1 VCPAC
6 ARRAALRQRDLALL
20 QLAAEVAQLR
30 RALALAAPAALAAAA
45 AAPPVQGPG
54 PGVSGSAPSEQP
66 RPGPPAGAA
75 PAMRQPEPSP
85 GPVRSVAEPCVGAA
99 HGQAPLVTSQ
109 HWRCV
114 EHQRA
119 LQQPGGP
126 PAAPHADPLQAA
138 APAAGKG
145 PQGALA
151 PSSPAG
157 HAPPLGPPGGGRSGA
172 RARSTSRG
180 TALPVQQLLG
190 KLVSLP
196 EGARGAGAAAVPPA
210 ARLGATRGP
219 GSSSDP
225 PCVSGLPGP
234 LVGAPAAAAADA
246 GLHAS
251 GTTGGPGLDNEPE
264 AARASWDAQLTA
276 AFWGNEQA
284 FRNPSPGLG
293 TAVAGAMAAAQ
304 SGALPAAA
312 PPPAMLLLAPA
323 APGTAA
329 QAVLLPEAAAAPA
342 APSST
347 YEALVPMRGQAAGG
361 GLVPGTEA
369 MPEQGPRY
377 AAGQLLCEG
386 PAAEPFGPA
395 QGADSGRTG
404 ASSARQAP
412 SGGSWGAAADACLA
426 ASAGAAVVASQ
437 VQACMQGAASAG
449 SILYAHHAEQ
459 PGWGRPQ
466 QDLAPDSSAAQHAA

>member
-45 AAPPVQGPG
+45 AAPPAQGPG
-54 PGVSGSAPSEQP
+54 PGVSGSAPSEQR

-85 GPVRSVAEPCVGAA
+85 GPVRSLAEPCVGAA
-99 HGQAPLVTSQ
+99 HGQAPLATSQ
-109 HWRCV
+109 HWRCA

-145 PQGALA
+145 RQGALG

-172 RARSTSRG
+172 RARSTARG

-196 EGARGAGAAAVPPA
+196 EGARGAGAVAAPPA
-210 ARLGATRGP
+210 APLDATPGP
-219 GSSSDP
+219 GSSSDS
-225 PCVSGLPGP
+225 PCVRGLPVP

-246 GLHAS
+246 CQLAGTPGGLGL
-251 GTTGGPGLDNEPE
+251 GTDPD
-264 AARASWDAQLTA
+264 AARASWDAQLIA

-284 FRNPSPGLG
+284 FVSQSPGFE
-293 TAVAGAMAAAQ
+293 TPAAGAGSAAQ

-312 PPPAMLLLAPA
+312 PPPTTPAFAPA

-329 QAVLLPEAAAAPA
+329 QALLLPDTAVAPA
-342 APSST
+342 LSSA
-347 YEALVPMRGQAAGG
+347 YEAIVPVHVQAAGG
-361 GLVPGTEA
+361 GLVPGMEA

-377 AAGQLLCEG
+377 AAGQPSCEG
-386 PAAEPFGPA
+386 PGAEPFRPA
-395 QGADSGRTG
+395 QGADSGGTG
-404 ASSARQAP
+404 DSSALQTP

-437 VQACMQGAASAG
+437 VQACMQGAASGG
-449 SILYAHHAEQ
+449 SIFYAHHAEQ

-466 QDLAPDSSAAQHAA
+466 EDLAPESSAAQPAA